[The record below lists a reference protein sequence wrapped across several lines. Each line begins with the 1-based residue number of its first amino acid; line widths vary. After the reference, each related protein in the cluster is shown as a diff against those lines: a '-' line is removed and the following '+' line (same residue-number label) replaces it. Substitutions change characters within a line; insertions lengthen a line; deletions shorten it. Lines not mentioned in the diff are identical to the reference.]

1 MFERPRALRHHRPRC
16 QRFCGSAWRIHRTE
30 TLSVDWKGSKWLT
43 LSVQGDQVSV
53 WLNNK
58 VIIDAEFSGLSD
70 ATGVGLFS
78 KGIGGAEFQQFK
90 STGRERMD

>member
-1 MFERPRALRHHRPRC
+1 M
-16 QRFCGSAWRIHRTE
+16 
-30 TLSVDWKGSKWLT
+30 
-43 LSVQGDQVSV
+43 